1 MPDVGNPL
9 GLSCRSAPLAEK
21 IQNLLIEDFLGYMV
35 SNHSIYPSNWDE
47 QQKKL
52 SNQAAEDGLIADP
65 LADMAIN
72 VGSYDVEREASVYF
86 DSSGMRCWTKAW
98 FNGRDKG
105 EKSIEITRQQAIQFI
120 NHQISMD
127 DWLSRFYPK
136 QMTAY
141 HKAIEQARQQI
152 LGF

>member
-1 MPDVGNPL
+1 MIV
-9 GLSCRSAPLAEK
+9 
-21 IQNLLIEDFLGYMV
+21 
-35 SNHSIYPSNWDE
+35 
-47 QQKKL
+47 
-52 SNQAAEDGLIADP
+52 DP
-65 LADMAIN
+65 LENMAIN

-86 DSSGMRCWTKAW
+86 DTSGLRCWTKAW

-105 EKSIEITRQQAIQFI
+105 EKSKEITRQQAIQFI
-120 NHQISMD
+120 NHQIAMD
-127 DWLSRFYPK
+127 DWLSRYYPK

>member
-1 MPDVGNPL
+1 M
-9 GLSCRSAPLAEK
+9 
-21 IQNLLIEDFLGYMV
+21 IE
-35 SNHSIYPSNWDE
+35 
-47 QQKKL
+47 
-52 SNQAAEDGLIADP
+52 DP
-65 LADMAIN
+65 LADLAIN

-86 DSSGMRCWTKAW
+86 DTSGMRCWTKAW
-98 FNGRDKG
+98 FNGREKG

-120 NHQISMD
+120 NNQISMD
-127 DWLSRFYPK
+127 DWLLRFYPK

>member
-9 GLSCRSAPLAEK
+9 GLSSRSAPLAEK

-105 EKSIEITRQQAIQFI
+105 E
-120 NHQISMD
+120 N
-127 DWLSRFYPK
+127 L
-136 QMTAY
+136 
-141 HKAIEQARQQI
+141 
-152 LGF
+152 

>member
-1 MPDVGNPL
+1 M
-9 GLSCRSAPLAEK
+9 
-21 IQNLLIEDFLGYMV
+21 
-35 SNHSIYPSNWDE
+35 
-47 QQKKL
+47 
-52 SNQAAEDGLIADP
+52 IADP

-72 VGSYDVEREASVYF
+72 VGSYDVEREASVYP
-86 DSSGMRCWTKAW
+86 DRAGLRWWTKAW
-98 FNGRDKG
+98 FNGREKG

-120 NHQISMD
+120 NDNISMD

>member
-1 MPDVGNPL
+1 MIV
-9 GLSCRSAPLAEK
+9 
-21 IQNLLIEDFLGYMV
+21 
-35 SNHSIYPSNWDE
+35 
-47 QQKKL
+47 
-52 SNQAAEDGLIADP
+52 DP
-65 LADMAIN
+65 LENMAIN

-86 DSSGMRCWTKAW
+86 DTSGLRCWTKAW

-105 EKSIEITRQQAIQFI
+105 EKSI
-120 NHQISMD
+120 NHQIAMD
-127 DWLSRFYPK
+127 DWLSRYYPK

>member
-1 MPDVGNPL
+1 M
-9 GLSCRSAPLAEK
+9 
-21 IQNLLIEDFLGYMV
+21 
-35 SNHSIYPSNWDE
+35 
-47 QQKKL
+47 
-52 SNQAAEDGLIADP
+52 IADP

-72 VGSYDVEREASVYF
+72 VGSYDVEREAAVYF
-86 DSSGMRCWTKAW
+86 DSSGMRCGTKAW

-105 EKSIEITRQQAIQFI
+105 EKSIEITRQQAILFI

>member
-1 MPDVGNPL
+1 M
-9 GLSCRSAPLAEK
+9 
-21 IQNLLIEDFLGYMV
+21 
-35 SNHSIYPSNWDE
+35 
-47 QQKKL
+47 
-52 SNQAAEDGLIADP
+52 IADP

-72 VGSYDVEREASVYF
+72 VGSYDVERYASVYY
-86 DSSGMRCWTKAW
+86 DTAGVRCWTKAW

-105 EKSIEITRQQAIQFI
+105 EKAIEISRQQAMKFV
-120 NHQISMD
+120 NDEISMD

>member
-1 MPDVGNPL
+1 MIV
-9 GLSCRSAPLAEK
+9 
-21 IQNLLIEDFLGYMV
+21 
-35 SNHSIYPSNWDE
+35 
-47 QQKKL
+47 
-52 SNQAAEDGLIADP
+52 DP
-65 LADMAIN
+65 LENMAIN

-86 DSSGMRCWTKAW
+86 DTSGLRCWTKAW

-120 NHQISMD
+120 NHQIAMD
-127 DWLSRFYPK
+127 DWLSRYYPK

-152 LGF
+152 LGFQLIKLWHKEINIKNFQRLITASANILINTWLLQ